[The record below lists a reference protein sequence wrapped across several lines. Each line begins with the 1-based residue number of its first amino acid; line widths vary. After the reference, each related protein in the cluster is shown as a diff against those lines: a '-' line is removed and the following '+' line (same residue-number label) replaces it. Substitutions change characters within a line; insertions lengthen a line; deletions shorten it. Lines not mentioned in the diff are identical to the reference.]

1 MISTKCMITK
11 HSECHGD
18 EYNGNSL
25 LLELKDDVIPEQ
37 AVYTYVY
44 VGSRVYMFTSN
55 SEIKSRIGNSY
66 VPYPYVL

>member
-1 MISTKCMITK
+1 MITK

-18 EYNGNSL
+18 EYGGNSL
-25 LLELKDDVIPEQ
+25 LLELKDDN
-37 AVYTYVY
+37 VY

-55 SEIKSRIGNSY
+55 SEIIEYKSLIGNIT